1 VQARKLKPIETTD
14 ELAELVRKSYLPH
27 QTREQIKSLARVFQ
41 AIRIE
46 VNGELD
52 ALKAALRQAEDILA
66 SGGRLVVIAY
76 HSLEDRIV
84 KVFMHEKSRDDWG
97 EKGLPLTAP
106 LRKATMRLITKK
118 PIVPSESEIEQN
130 TRARSAKLRIAEKL

>member
-1 VQARKLKPIETTD
+1 
-14 ELAELVRKSYLPH
+14 
-27 QTREQIKSLARVFQ
+27 
-41 AIRIE
+41 
-46 VNGELD
+46 
-52 ALKAALRQAEDILA
+52 
-66 SGGRLVVIAY
+66 
-76 HSLEDRIV
+76 V
-84 KVFMHEKSRDDWG
+84 KVFMHEKSQDDWG